1 MPPIVGSI
9 LREPALDERTE
20 SEYWEREREREIE
33 SREWRDPTRVVP
45 GLFQGCPGLSRVVPM
60 KQMLSNEYIC

>member
-1 MPPIVGSI
+1 MRGQRVSI
-9 LREPALDERTE
+9 G
-20 SEYWEREREREIE
+20 REREREIE